1 MSERSAILVQK
12 EKEEHRRRVQKR
24 KKKKKGVSEY
34 VVGGDRENTKL
45 VGVGRCREKSRGFCR
60 GSGGKK
66 EAQAEGRPL
75 TYQAIAGCSARH
87 DVVRVR

>member
-1 MSERSAILVQK
+1 M
-12 EKEEHRRRVQKR
+12 QKR
-24 KKKKKGVSEY
+24 TKKRKGILEY

-60 GSGGKK
+60 GSGEKK
-66 EAQAEGRPL
+66 EAQAEGRRL

-87 DVVRVR
+87 DVVLVP